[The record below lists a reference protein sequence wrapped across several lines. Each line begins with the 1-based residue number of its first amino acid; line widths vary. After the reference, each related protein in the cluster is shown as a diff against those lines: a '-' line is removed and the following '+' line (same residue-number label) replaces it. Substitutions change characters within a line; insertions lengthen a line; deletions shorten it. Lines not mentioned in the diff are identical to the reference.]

1 MISNE
6 LLKSFD
12 WIKAVYKVGSQTLPY
27 IDNYHD
33 LDYTIIVEHFPSHS
47 QLCDF
52 YKYKPS
58 CECWFCTERADLWK
72 SSRSYSCHYAQL
84 IYGEPKGEIYEMFDH
99 INEYKA
105 DLIKDAYGVS
115 YEESKNFK
123 FWYHILTGIY
133 MLQNGK
139 YELTDE
145 QIANVRLCHDK
156 QMTREIY
163 DYIQGMLLEYK
174 VQLGL

>member
-1 MISNE
+1 MIIE
-6 LLKSFD
+6 KIKQFD
-12 WIKAVYKVGSQTLPY
+12 WIKAVYKTGSSVLPW
-27 IDNYHD
+27 IDNANDEDYVFLVDKDTTTAQMVELYRHQPMAETWVCSRHGD
-33 LDYTIIVEHFPSHS
+33 LFNGTGAYTCHYVELLYGKNDYALYDIFENAK
-47 QLCDF
+47 D
-52 YKYKPS
+52 YKYRLYLGGYNVDFEK
-58 CECWFCTERADLWK
+58 
-72 SSRSYSCHYAQL
+72 
-84 IYGEPKGEIYEMFDH
+84 
-99 INEYKA
+99 YKR
-105 DLIKDAYGVS
+105 
-115 YEESKNFK
+115 FK

-133 MLQNGK
+133 LLQNGK

>member
-1 MISNE
+1 MLTNE
-6 LLKSFD
+6 EIKLFDGWLVSIALTGSKSLSWIENHHDTDYVFYVNDMKNHKALVELFKLKPKNECWRVSCFD
-12 WIKAVYKVGSQTLPY
+12 IKARIYAYQYHFLQVLYGNEVPQYDIFEHSNDYKRKMVEYGLNKPLTPY
-27 IDNYHD
+27 D
-33 LDYTIIVEHFPSHS
+33 
-47 QLCDF
+47 
-52 YKYKPS
+52 
-58 CECWFCTERADLWK
+58 
-72 SSRSYSCHYAQL
+72 
-84 IYGEPKGEIYEMFDH
+84 
-99 INEYKA
+99 
-105 DLIKDAYGVS
+105 
-115 YEESKNFK
+115 K

-156 QMTREIY
+156 QMTQEIY